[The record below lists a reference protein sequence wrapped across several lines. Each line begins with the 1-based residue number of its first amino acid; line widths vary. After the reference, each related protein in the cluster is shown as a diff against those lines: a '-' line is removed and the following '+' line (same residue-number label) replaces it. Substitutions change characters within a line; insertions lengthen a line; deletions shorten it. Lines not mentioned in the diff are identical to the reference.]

1 MSNGLERTPI
11 KKTKKKNYMMK
22 CVNEEDEVCKKGKIE
37 KNGLGEKNEKE
48 REKNE
53 IIEIVKDNSDCK
65 MHFKY
70 KSNEFYDDFDSL
82 SNLFFISNNKKI
94 NNIIING
101 ENRTFSTSP
110 ERWGL
115 RRKISKIQK
124 MGLNNGSIILKI
136 GLENRSIFDCI
147 ESGKRRFLILGKI
160 FYNL

>member
-1 MSNGLERTPI
+1 MQ
-11 KKTKKKNYMMK
+11 
-22 CVNEEDEVCKKGKIE
+22 KGKNREEWIRWKE
-37 KNGLGEKNEKE
+37 RKRKGEKWN
-48 REKNE
+48 
-53 IIEIVKDNSDCK
+53 NSDCK

-160 FYNL
+160 FCNL